1 MVFRL
6 LFEQEAEKA
15 AAAKAAKMAAKAAD
29 KPAAPADAA
38 SGNTAPRSDAT
49 GRDTAAPRK
58 SPANE

>member
-15 AAAKAAKMAAKAAD
+15 AAAKVAKEAAKTAQ
-29 KPAAPADAA
+29 PAASTDA
-38 SGNTAPRSDAT
+38 SGNAAPSDTT
-49 GRDTAAPRK
+49 GRDATPTRK

>member
-15 AAAKAAKMAAKAAD
+15 AAAKVAKEAAKTAD
-29 KPAAPADAA
+29 KPPASTDAA
-38 SGNTAPRSDAT
+38 SGNAAPSDTT
-49 GRDTAAPRK
+49 GRDATPTRK

>member
-15 AAAKAAKMAAKAAD
+15 AAAKVAKEVAKAGD
-29 KPAAPADAA
+29 KPTASADAA
-38 SGNTAPRSDAT
+38 SADAT
-49 GRDTAAPRK
+49 PSAEAPERDTTPARK

>member
-15 AAAKAAKMAAKAAD
+15 AAAKVAKEAAKAVD
-29 KPAAPADAA
+29 KLAAPTDIA
-38 SGNTAPRSDAT
+38 SGNAAPSSDTTERDAT
-49 GRDTAAPRK
+49 PTHK

>member
-15 AAAKAAKMAAKAAD
+15 AAAKAAKMAANAD
-29 KPAAPADAA
+29 QPAAPAGAA
-38 SGNTAPRSDAT
+38 SGNTAPPSDAT
-49 GRDTAAPRK
+49 GRDTAATRK

>member
-15 AAAKAAKMAAKAAD
+15 AAAKAAEKAAE
-29 KPAAPADAA
+29 KPATPAGA
-38 SGNTAPRSDAT
+38 SGAAAPSPDAT
-49 GRDTAAPRK
+49 ERDIPPARK